1 MAVNP
6 PENKQW
12 NGASLGVG
20 KRLQIKPKLSDV
32 IDESLMEH

>member
-6 PENKQW
+6 HENKQLK
-12 NGASLGVG
+12 GTSLGVG
-20 KRLQIKPKLSDV
+20 KRLQIKQKLSRV